1 MLKKPFLLMTVLLFL
16 QSCSPVD
23 VLNEFVPTDGYTVQ
37 KNIHYGEQERQN
49 LDIYLPPNLHKNTPV
64 ALFFHGGSWQYGD
77 KDDYLFLGQGLVS
90 EGFIVVIA
98 NYRLYPEVTFPAFLE
113 DNAKAVAWV
122 HKHIAQYGVSNR
134 NITLV
139 GHSAGAYN
147 AVMLA
152 LDERY
157 LKQVGMKPSQL
168 AGVVGLSGPYDFLPI
183 RGRKFNAIF
192 SPKEKQ
198 DSMEPVYYVRAGAP
212 RLLLLTGDEDG
223 LVSPENSK
231 KLAGLLKAK
240 GNDVSLIEY
249 NGVGHY
255 GIAAGFATPIS
266 WNDEVR
272 KDIADFIRQGR
283 KQ

>member
-1 MLKKPFLLMTVLLFL
+1 MLKKPFLLMAALLFL
-16 QSCSPVD
+16 HGCSPVD

-37 KNIHYGEQERQN
+37 KNIHYGEHPRQQ
-49 LDIYLPPNLHKNTPV
+49 LDVYLPPHLHKNTPV
-64 ALFFHGGSWQYGD
+64 VVFFHGGSWQHGD

-90 EGFIVVIA
+90 EGFIVVVP
-98 NYRLYPEVTFPAFLE
+98 NYRLYPDVIFPAFLE
-113 DNAKAVAWV
+113 DNARAVAWV
-122 HKHIAQYGVSNR
+122 HRHLARYGLSNR

-157 LKQVGMKPSQL
+157 LKQAGMKPSQL

-183 RGRKFNAIF
+183 RGRNLNAIF

-198 DSMEPVYYVRAGAP
+198 DEMEPVYHVRAGVP
-212 RLLLLTGDEDG
+212 RMLLLTGDEDG

-231 KLAGLLKAK
+231 KLAELLKAK
-240 GNDVSLIEY
+240 DNEVSLTKY

-266 WNDEVR
+266 WNDKVR
-272 KDIADFIRQGR
+272 RDIADFIRQAPR
-283 KQ
+283 R